1 METDDTVNA
10 NDALITLIRV
20 AEENTDIR
28 LTLLGILNQPSFHRK
43 SLLNTLIQEM
53 ILKGAPKNLISAMNE
68 LLNDNLADKLGEFI
82 RKTNKKSHSGSASRS
97 TQHFQSETFGEGYFL
112 KQTTAA

>member
-43 SLLNTLIQEM
+43 SLLNNTDPGNDIEG
-53 ILKGAPKNLISAMNE
+53 GAE
-68 LLNDNLADKLGEFI
+68 EFNF
-82 RKTNKKSHSGSASRS
+82 RYERAVER
-97 TQHFQSETFGEGYFL
+97 
-112 KQTTAA
+112 